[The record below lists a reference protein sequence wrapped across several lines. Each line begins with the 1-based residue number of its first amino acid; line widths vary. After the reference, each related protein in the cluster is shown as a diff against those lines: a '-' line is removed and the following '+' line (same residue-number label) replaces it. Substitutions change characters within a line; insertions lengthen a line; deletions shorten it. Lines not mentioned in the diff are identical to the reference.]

1 MSSEI
6 IKVPDIGGS
15 EGVEIIEVTVS
26 EGDVIAPED
35 TMITLESDKASMD
48 VPAPKGGKVVK
59 VLVKEGDTVSEGDDI
74 LELEAEGG
82 GDDAGDTASQDEEA
96 SQDASA
102 SEEQETAAPEKA
114 SPKKSG
120 GGGKRT
126 VEVKVPDIGGSEGV
140 EIIEVPVSEG
150 DEIEAEDTL
159 ITLESDKASMD
170 VPSPYSGK
178 LVSLAVKEGDS
189 VSEGD
194 VIGSMEIAGEGGDDD
209 ETDAAPAEDDASS
222 AQAEDEADG
231 DDSEE
236 DAGEGE
242 SGRKELRVPDIG
254 GSEGVEIIEV
264 AIGEGDEIGEEDTLI
279 TLESDKAS
287 MDVPSPYKGKV
298 VEVSVKEGDS
308 VSEGDLIGYIE
319 VAGIPVAGAKKPAKQ
334 ADGGKKSGAEKADA
348 GQQKATDSR
357 PAPAKSDAK
366 RAAQPAG
373 EPSPEA
379 RHKHGDKKTAG
390 AHVHA
395 GPAVRMLARELGV
408 DLAQVTPTGPK
419 SRVLKEDVQGYVKNA
434 LQQRASG
441 TGSTAAPT
449 DGAGIPAVPDI
460 DFSQFGE
467 VEEKPMGRLMKAG
480 AANLHRS
487 WLNVPHVTQFDEADI
502 TELEAFRKSMKDEA
516 AKQDAKLTPL
526 PFLIKACAYA
536 LQKFPQFNVSLK
548 SDGETLVQKHYVHIG
563 IAVDTPD
570 GLMVPVIRNA
580 DQKSLIELA
589 KESVE
594 LAGKA
599 QSKKLKREEM
609 TGGCFTISSL
619 GSIGGTAFTPIVNA
633 PEVAILGVSK
643 AQMKPVWDGAE
654 FAPRLMMPLS
664 LSYDHRAVNGADA
677 ARFTAFLAQA
687 LSDIRR
693 LLM

>member
-1 MSSEI
+1 MI
-6 IKVPDIGGS
+6 RVPDIGGS
-15 EGVEIIEVTVS
+15 EN
-26 EGDVIAPED
+26 
-35 TMITLESDKASMD
+35 
-48 VPAPKGGKVVK
+48 
-59 VLVKEGDTVSEGDDI
+59 
-74 LELEAEGG
+74 
-82 GDDAGDTASQDEEA
+82 
-96 SQDASA
+96 
-102 SEEQETAAPEKA
+102 
-114 SPKKSG
+114 
-120 GGGKRT
+120 
-126 VEVKVPDIGGSEGV
+126 
-140 EIIEVPVSEG
+140 VPVIELAISEG
-150 DEIEAEDTL
+150 DEIDVEDTL

-194 VIGSMEIAGEGGDDD
+194 LIGSMEIAGEGGDEDD
-209 ETDAAPAEDDASS
+209 DTDEAPAEGDSDSAESDAGT
-222 AQAEDEADG
+222 EDQDAD
-231 DDSEE
+231 E
-236 DAGEGE
+236 DAEEGGDE
-242 SGRKELRVPDIG
+242 GGRKELRVPDIG
-254 GSEGVEIIEV
+254 GSENVPIIEL
-264 AIGEGDEIGEEDTLI
+264 AI
-279 TLESDKAS
+279 
-287 MDVPSPYKGKV
+287 
-298 VEVSVKEGDS
+298 
-308 VSEGDLIGYIE
+308 SEGD
-319 VAGIPVAGAKKPAKQ
+319 
-334 ADGGKKSGAEKADA
+334 D
-348 GQQKATDSR
+348 
-357 PAPAKSDAK
+357 
-366 RAAQPAG
+366 
-373 EPSPEA
+373 
-379 RHKHGDKKTAG
+379 KTAG
-390 AHVHA
+390 SHVHA

-419 SRVLKEDVQGYVKNA
+419 KRVLKEDVQGYVKNA
-434 LQQRASG
+434 LQQRSSG
-441 TGSTAAPT
+441 AEKGAAPSG
-449 DGAGIPAVPDI
+449 GAGIPAVPDI

-467 VEEKPMGRLMKAG
+467 VEEKPMGSLMKAG

-526 PFLIKACAYA
+526 PFMIKACAYA

-580 DQKSLIELA
+580 DQKSLIDLA

-609 TGGCFTISSL
+609 SGGCFTISSL

-643 AQMKPVWDGAE
+643 AQTKPVWDGAE

-687 LSDIRR
+687 LSDMRR